1 MPGKRTLLYLIFGLL
16 LPAIAVGDWRD
27 THASI
32 LLAVRKLNPPLGAYD
47 LSLDT
52 ISGGGL
58 ALEGWVAS
66 PADRERIEQ
75 VARSV
80 VGAVAIRNE
89 IKVDL
94 SRLNTHGTLKS
105 DTTRAA
111 ALTEAIGRELLGSPH
126 KISVLI
132 QGDRVILRGS
142 VETESFRVRA
152 VSLARRLEKGEVSD
166 EIELVAP
173 RADSEI
179 AAAVVKELRQ
189 QYPALA
195 RNVSLLNTR
204 EGVVT
209 LVGDLKDHEEVDL
222 VLSLVMMVEGV
233 RDVSS
238 EITVQGQHYNTE
250 TSIR

>member
-1 MPGKRTLLYLIFGLL
+1 MT
-16 LPAIAVGDWRD
+16 
-27 THASI
+27 
-32 LLAVRKLNPPLGAYD
+32 
-47 LSLDT
+47 
-52 ISGGGL
+52 
-58 ALEGWVAS
+58 VAS
-66 PADRERIEQ
+66 A
-75 VARSV
+75 
-80 VGAVAIRNE
+80 
-89 IKVDL
+89 
-94 SRLNTHGTLKS
+94 
-105 DTTRAA
+105 
-111 ALTEAIGRELLGSPH
+111 
-126 KISVLI
+126 
-132 QGDRVILRGS
+132 
-142 VETESFRVRA
+142 A
-152 VSLARRLEKGEVSD
+152 VSQWPNAHIIPTAEVTQ
-166 EIELVAP
+166 
-173 RADSEI
+173 I